1 MKPSL
6 SLLIPVHNEE
16 KLLPEAV
23 PRIIDYLDSLD
34 NISNYELIIS
44 DNGSQDNTKDVMKS
58 LLKKYKKLNFI
69 SVRERSA
76 GLGLLNGIK
85 KARMDYIMYYSIDLP
100 FGLDVIS
107 DSVNSLPE
115 KPQIIIGSKYHNDS
129 VINIP
134 VKRFLLS
141 RLYYFL
147 TVILFNFKVKDSQ
160 GSFLFP
166 GKEAKKISNFLDS
179 KSFFIL
185 TQIILYLGLLGIDA
199 KEIPI
204 KYTYYRK
211 DSKMNLVNDSF
222 VMLKEML
229 AEYKKYRRIK
239 RQFER

>member
-6 SLLIPVHNEE
+6 SLLIPVHNEDE
-16 KLLPEAV
+16 LLPQAV
-23 PRIIDYLDSLD
+23 PKIIYYLNSLD

-44 DNGSQDNTKDVMKS
+44 DNGSEDNTKEVMKK

-69 SVRERSA
+69 SISERSA

-85 KARMDYIMYYSIDLP
+85 KAKMDYIMYYSIDLP
-100 FGLDVIS
+100 FGLDIIRS
-107 DSVNSLPE
+107 SVDNLSE
-115 KPQIIIGSKYHNDS
+115 SSQIIIGSKYHQDS
-129 VINIP
+129 VIKIP
-134 VKRFLLS
+134 LKRFLLS

-147 TVILFNFKVKDSQ
+147 TVILFNFKIKDSQ

-166 GKEAKKISNFLDS
+166 AKETKEISKFLDS

-185 TQIILYLGLLGIDA
+185 TQIILYLGLLGKNP

-204 KYTYYRK
+204 KYTHYRK
-211 DSKMNLVNDSF
+211 DSKMKLVNDSF

-239 RQFER
+239 RQFKR